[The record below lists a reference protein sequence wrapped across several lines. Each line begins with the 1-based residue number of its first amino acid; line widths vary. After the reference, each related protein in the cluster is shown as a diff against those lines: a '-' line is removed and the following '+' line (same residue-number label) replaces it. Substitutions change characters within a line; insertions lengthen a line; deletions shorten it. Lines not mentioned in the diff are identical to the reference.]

1 MYYIGIDLGT
11 SAVKLLLMD
20 EKGTIQKITS
30 REYPIFFP
38 KPAWSEQNPLDWF
51 SQTIEGLKELLKDCD
66 RSKVAGISFGGQMH
80 GLVALDEKDEVIRPA
95 ILWNDSRTTEECDY
109 LNCEVGQKKL
119 AEYTGNISFTGF
131 TAPKVLWMKKNEPEN
146 FARIAKIMLP
156 KDYLC
161 YKLSGVFSTD
171 VSDAS
176 GTLYFDVKNRT
187 WSKEMCEILS
197 IKEEWLPKVYESYQA
212 VGTLKPEIAGELGL
226 SPEVKIAAGA
236 GDNAAAAVGTGI
248 VGKGALNISLGT
260 SGTLFIPSECF
271 RMDEHNAL
279 HAFAHADGNYH
290 LMGCMLSAAS
300 CNKWWMDGIIGV
312 TDYGKEQEGIAD
324 LGENH
329 VYYLP
334 YLMGE
339 RSPYND
345 PDARGVFIGMTMDT
359 KREDMTQAVLE
370 GVAFALR
377 DSFEVAKSLGIHI
390 GRAKIC
396 GGGAK
401 SPLWKKIIANVLNIK
416 LDILETEEGAALGG
430 AMLAAVACG
439 EFADVKEAAEKTVK
453 IKDTVLPDSELA
465 AKYEARYQQYKN
477 IYPACKALF
486 GKLL

>member
-80 GLVALDEKDEVIRPA
+80 GLVILDKEDCIIRPA
-95 ILWNDSRTTEECDY
+95 ILWNDGRTKEECEY
-109 LNCEVGQKKL
+109 LNNGIGKEALSG
-119 AEYTGNISFTGF
+119 YTANIAFTGF
-131 TAPKVLWMKKNEPEN
+131 TAPKLLWVKKNEPEN
-146 FARIAKIMLP
+146 FARIDKIMLP
-156 KDYLC
+156 KDYLS
-161 YKLSGVFSTD
+161 YRLTGVHATD

-176 GTLYFDVKNRT
+176 GMLLLDVKKRQ
-187 WSKEMCEILS
+187 WSKEMCGICGISES
-197 IKEEWLPKVYESYQA
+197 MLPKLYESYEC
-212 VGTLKPEIAGELGL
+212 VGVLRREIAQDLGMGEN
-226 SPEVKIAAGA
+226 VKVAAGA
-236 GDNAAAAVGTGI
+236 GDNAASAVATGT
-248 VGKGALNISLGT
+248 VGDGSCTISLGT
-260 SGTLFIPSECF
+260 SGTIFISSGSF
-271 RMDEHNAL
+271 RVDKNNAL
-279 HAFAHADGNYH
+279 HAFCDAGGAYH